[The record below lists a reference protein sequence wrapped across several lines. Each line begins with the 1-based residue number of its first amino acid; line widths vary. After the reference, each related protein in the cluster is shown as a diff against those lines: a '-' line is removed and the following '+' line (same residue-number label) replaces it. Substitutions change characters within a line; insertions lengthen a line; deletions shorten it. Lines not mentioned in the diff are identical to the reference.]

1 MRYAL
6 PLYAMVTEV
15 SFIGMVLVE
24 GALSSSEVMQRIM
37 ETMEPSWDNT
47 GIPLDFVHP
56 MPGTLRCSRNRAT
69 LPS

>member
-15 SFIGMVLVE
+15 PFIGMVLVE
-24 GALSSSEVMQRIM
+24 VVLSSSEVMQRIM

-47 GIPLDFVHP
+47 GIPLDFVYSVL
-56 MPGTLRCSRNRAT
+56 GTLRCG
-69 LPS
+69 